1 MDEAVLS
8 LIGSIVVGLL
18 SFLGIWYTSNS
29 NRKAYEAVNDEKM
42 KQIANKIDSL
52 EVKQDK
58 HNSVIE
64 RTYIL
69 EKSQAETNRD
79 IKTLF
84 NNLDDI
90 KSDVKEV
97 KEEVEDVR
105 NSVHKIELG
114 ETRLE
119 EKLVKD

>member
-1 MDEAVLS
+1 MSEAVLS

-42 KQIANKIDSL
+42 KQISGKIDAL

-64 RTYIL
+64 RTFIL
-69 EKSQAETNRD
+69 EKQNAEQNRD

-84 NNLDDI
+84 NNINEMKDDI
-90 KSDVKEV
+90 KDV
-97 KEEVEDVR
+97 KEEVEEVKG
-105 NSVHKIELG
+105 SVHKIEIG

-119 EKLVKD
+119 EKLIKD